1 MLKPAF
7 VKFQST
13 LSSILLC
20 SSNTPNLT
28 QYTCVTWKTC
38 SSTTE
43 RNVALPRKN
52 FSFIASSTKILR
64 GYLKFQRGLH
74 SKPWTETLL
83 DPPLRSIAYITVHM
97 LNTSFNFSGFGFIA
111 MNKDFPTY
119 AVLLENVQGHKH
131 RTLETECTPSF
142 EQLNIPRGSLVESL
156 IPSDISAVKQVYKVQ
171 ASHAVYSSDSQVQSD
186 VLLFASPKQLFKLT
200 TKQKELLLAVDSCL
214 DRIEVLKKLHWV
226 ESLAKGSE
234 VYVTLA
240 SIPVPVIGVIRYVG
254 ELSGLDGTRFG
265 VELKV
270 KELAGYNNQTFLKK

>member
-1 MLKPAF
+1 
-7 VKFQST
+7 
-13 LSSILLC
+13 
-20 SSNTPNLT
+20 
-28 QYTCVTWKTC
+28 
-38 SSTTE
+38 
-43 RNVALPRKN
+43 
-52 FSFIASSTKILR
+52 
-64 GYLKFQRGLH
+64 
-74 SKPWTETLL
+74 
-83 DPPLRSIAYITVHM
+83 M
-97 LNTSFNFSGFGFIA
+97 LNTSCNFWGFGFIA

-119 AVLLENVQGHKH
+119 AVLLENVQGHKEH
-131 RTLETECTPSF
+131 TLETECTPSF

-200 TKQKELLLAVDSCL
+200 TKQKELLLAVNSCL
-214 DRIEVLKKLHWV
+214 DRIEVVKKLHWV